1 MSHDMREPLLIATAL
16 AFAAERQGG
25 SMEVRTAESC
35 TGGLLASWLT
45 CLPGSSRWYVGGVV
59 SYAND
64 RKQAWLGVKA
74 DDLARHGAVSEPVAE
89 QMVSGLIADDQAGGQ
104 AADLSK
110 ARPSAQPL
118 RFGVA
123 ITGVAGP
130 GGGSPGKPVGTV
142 WFAWGAFGQPIL
154 TQRCCL
160 AGGRWQV
167 QRQAAR
173 WAASGLFGLMI
184 RSSAR

>member
-1 MSHDMREPLLIATAL
+1 MSRAMREPLLIATAL
-16 AFAAERQGG
+16 ACAADRLAGPV
-25 SMEVRTAESC
+25 EVRTAESC
-35 TGGLLASWLT
+35 TGGLLASWLAS
-45 CLPGSSRWYVGGVV
+45 LPGSSRWYAGGVV

-74 DDLARHGAVSEPVAE
+74 QDLRQHGAVSEPVAQ
-89 QMVSGLIADDQAGGQ
+89 QMVAGVLTTQ
-104 AADLSK
+104 AADGCQGQ
-110 ARPSAQPL
+110 ADPC

-130 GGGSPGKPVGTV
+130 GGGSPDKPVGTV
-142 WFAWGAFGQPIL
+142 WFAWGQAGRLGQVTQ
-154 TQRCCL
+154 TQRAWF
-160 AGGRWQV
+160 AGDRWQV
-167 QRQAAR
+167 QQLAAR

>member
-1 MSHDMREPLLIATAL
+1 MSSMDREMREPLLVATAL
-16 AFAAERQGG
+16 AFAAERGTG

-45 CLPGSSRWYVGGVV
+45 CLPGSSRWYAGGVV

-64 RKQAWLGVKA
+64 RKQAWLGVKG
-74 DDLARHGAVSEPVAE
+74 DDLTRHGAVSEPVAQ
-89 QMVSGLIADDQAGGQ
+89 QMVLGLLAPDGQHASGP
-104 AADLSK
+104 AADRS
-110 ARPSAQPL
+110 

-130 GGGSPGKPVGTV
+130 GGGSIDKPVGTV
-142 WFAWGAFGQPIL
+142 WFAWGASGQPVL
-154 TQRCCL
+154 TQRCSL

>member
-1 MSHDMREPLLIATAL
+1 MSPMSSDMREPLLIATAL
-16 AFAAERQGG
+16 AWAAERLGR
-25 SMEVRTAESC
+25 SVEVRTAESC

-45 CLPGSSRWYVGGVV
+45 CLPGSSRWYAGGVV

-74 DDLARHGAVSEPVAE
+74 DDLARHGAVSKTVAK
-89 QMVSGLIADDQAGGQ
+89 QMVLGLLAEDQ

-130 GGGSPGKPVGTV
+130 GGGSPDKPVGTV
-142 WFAWGAFGQPIL
+142 WFAWGALDQPVL
-154 TQRCCL
+154 TQRCGL
-160 AGGRWQV
+160 PGGRWQV

>member
-1 MSHDMREPLLIATAL
+1 MSHHMREALLIATAL
-16 AFAAERQGG
+16 AWAADRLARSG
-25 SMEVRTAESC
+25 SQVELRTAESC

-45 CLPGSSRWYVGGVV
+45 CLPGSSRWYAGGVV

-64 RKQAWLGVKA
+64 RKQAWLGVQG
-74 DDLARHGAVSEPVAE
+74 DDLRRHGAVSEPVAQ
-89 QMVSGLIADDQAGGQ
+89 QMVLGLLAHDGYKAGSAAEDD
-104 AADLSK
+104 
-110 ARPSAQPL
+110 L

-130 GGGSPGKPVGTV
+130 GGGSPDKPVGTV
-142 WFAWGAFGQPIL
+142 WFAWARSGQPVL
-154 TQRCCL
+154 TQRL
-160 AGGRWQV
+160 GLPGDRWQV

-173 WAASGLFGLMI
+173 WAASGLLGLMI

>member
-1 MSHDMREPLLIATAL
+1 MSPVSADMREPLLIATAM
-16 AFAAERQGG
+16 AWAADRMARSG
-25 SMEVRTAESC
+25 STLELRTAESC

-45 CLPGSSRWYVGGVV
+45 CLPGSSRWYAGGVV

-64 RKQAWLGVKA
+64 RKQAWLNVQG
-74 DDLARHGAVSEPVAE
+74 DDLRRHGAVSEPVAR
-89 QMVSGLIADDQAGGQ
+89 QMVLGLLAPDPHNVSSVAGGH
-104 AADLSK
+104 
-110 ARPSAQPL
+110 L
-118 RFGVA
+118 RFAVA

-130 GGGSPGKPVGTV
+130 GGGSPDKPVGTV
-142 WFAWGAFGQPIL
+142 WFAWGRSGQPVL
-154 TQRCCL
+154 TQRRGL
-160 AGGRWQV
+160 PGDRWQV

>member
-1 MSHDMREPLLIATAL
+1 MSLMNPDMREPLLIATAL
-16 AFAAERQGG
+16 AWAADRLGG
-25 SMEVRTAESC
+25 PVEVRTAESC

-45 CLPGSSRWYVGGVV
+45 CLPGSSRWYAGGVV

-74 DDLARHGAVSEPVAE
+74 DDLARHGAVSEPVAQ
-89 QMVSGLIADDQAGGQ
+89 QMVLGLLADPQANQ
-104 AADLSK
+104 IT
-110 ARPSAQPL
+110 RTTPSSRSL

-130 GGGSPGKPVGTV
+130 GGGSPDKPVGTV
-142 WFAWGAFGQPIL
+142 WFAWGAWDQPVL
-154 TQRCCL
+154 TERCGL
-160 AGGRWQV
+160 PGGRWQV

-173 WAASGLFGLMI
+173 RAASGLFGLMI

>member
-1 MSHDMREPLLIATAL
+1 MSQAMREPLLIATAL
-16 AFAAERQGG
+16 AWAADRLCAPI
-25 SMEVRTAESC
+25 EVRTAESC

-45 CLPGSSRWYVGGVV
+45 SLPGSSRWYAGGVV

-64 RKQAWLGVKA
+64 RKQAWLGVSGQ
-74 DDLARHGAVSEPVAE
+74 DLTRHGAVSEPVAR
-89 QMVSGLIADDQAGGQ
+89 QMVAGLLGMQTADGPRVSDDPA
-104 AADLSK
+104 
-110 ARPSAQPL
+110 

-130 GGGSPGKPVGTV
+130 GGGSADKPVGTV
-142 WFAWGAFGQPIL
+142 WFAWGQTGSLGQGIQA
-154 TQRCCL
+154 QRCGF
-160 AGGRWQV
+160 AGDRWQV
-167 QRQAAR
+167 QQQAAR

>member
-1 MSHDMREPLLIATAL
+1 MTPMPNDMREPLLIATAL
-16 AFAAERQGG
+16 AWAAERMGG
-25 SMEVRTAESC
+25 PVEVRTAESC

-45 CLPGSSRWYVGGVV
+45 CLPGSSRWYAGGVV

-64 RKQAWLGVKA
+64 RKQAWLGVKG
-74 DDLARHGAVSEPVAE
+74 DDLARHGAVSEPVAQ
-89 QMVSGLIADDQAGGQ
+89 QMVMGLLAEDQA
-104 AADLSK
+104 SETVK
-110 ARPSAQPL
+110 AMSTARPL

-130 GGGSPGKPVGTV
+130 GGGSPDKPVGTV
-142 WFAWGAFGQPIL
+142 WFAWAAFDRPIL
-154 TQRCCL
+154 TQRCGL
-160 AGGRWQV
+160 PGGRWQV